1 MYLLV
6 ITIFSFVQDDVL
18 KEELTVSLPLQQF
31 VNMVYYIH
39 TLSNSDIDATV
50 HLGCFYYL
58 VKEGCAT
65 AVCKT
70 TANTVK
76 DESVSLTVK
85 DLETIDILLE
95 HVEHAVPEM
104 ALLMPY
110 FCYI

>member
-1 MYLLV
+1 MLV
-6 ITIFSFVQDDVL
+6 ITVFSFVQDDVL
-18 KEELTVSLPLQQF
+18 KEDLTVSLPLQQF

-39 TLSNSDIDATV
+39 ALSNSDIDATV

-58 VKEGCAT
+58 VKEGCTT
-65 AVCKT
+65 AVCKI

-104 ALLMPY
+104 ALLTPY